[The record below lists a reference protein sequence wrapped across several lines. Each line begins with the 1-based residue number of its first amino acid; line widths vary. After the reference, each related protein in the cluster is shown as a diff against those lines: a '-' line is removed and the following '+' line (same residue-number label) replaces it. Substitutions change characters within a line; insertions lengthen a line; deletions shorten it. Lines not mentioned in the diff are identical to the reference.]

1 MIEQYLSHCSSER
14 FEPLGRSTLFRILKV
29 RESSQRK
36 SLQGLDNI
44 SASGADSFDT
54 LHKIVEELE
63 KSGSTQ
69 EWCDTIRR
77 KLKEGK
83 RYLKTDYRAHCR
95 EGNDLCPDHCRW
107 YALSDPQKIHFQVSC
122 DHHHLEECD
131 QCESL
136 KTTILSVL
144 SEIESPYISFYSSER
159 KEDLLHDGRHAQD
172 MVFQWK
178 AHILRA
184 ENQDKAKVDAL
195 KALTSESIL
204 VVMDWAMKFNQ
215 MKYREKQSEWFGKRG
230 MSWHV
235 SCIVSKPVGEQD
247 LEIASYVHLFDSCTQ
262 DWYAVYGILTHL
274 LKIVKADRPH
284 ISRAYLRSDG
294 AGCYFN
300 NNLIAAVSQFGEQVG
315 ITVMR

>member
-1 MIEQYLSHCSSER
+1 ME
-14 FEPLGRSTLFRILKV
+14 
-29 RESSQRK
+29 
-36 SLQGLDNI
+36 
-44 SASGADSFDT
+44 
-54 LHKIVEELE
+54 
-63 KSGSTQ
+63 
-69 EWCDTIRR
+69 
-77 KLKEGK
+77 
-83 RYLKTDYRAHCR
+83 
-95 EGNDLCPDHCRW
+95 
-107 YALSDPQKIHFQVSC
+107 
-122 DHHHLEECD
+122 
-131 QCESL
+131 
-136 KTTILSVL
+136 
-144 SEIESPYISFYSSER
+144 
-159 KEDLLHDGRHAQD
+159 
-172 MVFQWK
+172 FQWK

-204 VVMDWAMKFNQ
+204 VVMDWAMKFKQ

-284 ISRAYLRSDG
+284 ISRAYLCSDG
-294 AGCYFN
+294 AGCYFT